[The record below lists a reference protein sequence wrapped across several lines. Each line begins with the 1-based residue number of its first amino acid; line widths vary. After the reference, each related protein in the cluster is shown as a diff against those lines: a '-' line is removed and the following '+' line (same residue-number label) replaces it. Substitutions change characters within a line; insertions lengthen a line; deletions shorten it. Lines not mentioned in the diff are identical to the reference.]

1 MYAGV
6 SQASRFVER
15 LEARDELFKFQT
27 RVEMIPQEKVA
38 GEGDIEKLTALMQA
52 EADVPPPEPSNEQF
66 RFTASPSPDQHAPS
80 LKGMH
85 ADLVTMAQELTS
97 LTQELAERA
106 TSRWTECECS
116 SPQETNYAGDR
127 THGCL

>member
-66 RFTASPSPDQHAPS
+66 RFTA
-80 LKGMH
+80 
-85 ADLVTMAQELTS
+85 
-97 LTQELAERA
+97 
-106 TSRWTECECS
+106 
-116 SPQETNYAGDR
+116 
-127 THGCL
+127 